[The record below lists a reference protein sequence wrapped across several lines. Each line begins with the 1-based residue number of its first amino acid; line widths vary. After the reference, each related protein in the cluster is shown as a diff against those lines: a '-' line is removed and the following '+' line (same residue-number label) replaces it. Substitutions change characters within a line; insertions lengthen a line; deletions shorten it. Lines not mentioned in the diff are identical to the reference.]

1 MSLPASGA
9 APAAA
14 APAEV
19 RVQTRSEAETRDL
32 AAALA
37 ACALPGDRV
46 ALLGPLGAGKTRF
59 AQGFARGLGI
69 GEPVTSPTFSLQ
81 HAYAGRIVL
90 HHQDLYRCTDADD
103 VEAAGLL
110 DAGEAADAVTLVE
123 WADRL
128 GPTVGPDTI
137 EIAIAPVPGGGRA
150 IRLRAHGTRYAAWIA
165 CAAAWADAHRS
176 PA

>member
-1 MSLPASGA
+1 MSIPGPGA

-19 RVQTRSEAETRDL
+19 RLHTRSEAETRDL

-37 ACALPGDRV
+37 GCARPGDRV

-69 GEPVTSPTFSLQ
+69 AEPVTSPTFTLQ
-81 HAYAGRIVL
+81 HAYAGRVVL
-90 HHQDLYRCTDADD
+90 HHQDLYRCADAAD

-110 DAGEAADAVTLVE
+110 DPGEAAGAVTLVE

-128 GPTVGPDTI
+128 GPGSDPDAI
-137 EIAIAPVPGGGRA
+137 EIAIAPLPGGARA
-150 IRLRAHGTRYAAWIA
+150 IRLWAVGARYAAWLA
-165 CAAAWADAHRS
+165 CAATWADAQGS
-176 PA
+176 AA